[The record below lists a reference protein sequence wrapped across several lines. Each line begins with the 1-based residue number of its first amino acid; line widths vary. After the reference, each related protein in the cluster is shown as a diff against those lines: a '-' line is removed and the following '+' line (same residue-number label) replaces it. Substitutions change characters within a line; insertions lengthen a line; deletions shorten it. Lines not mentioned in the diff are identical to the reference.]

1 MTPRSIVRSA
11 ALVCVF
17 LAMPLL
23 PTGVAFARKDCR
35 ARIQQEQ
42 QKLDRA
48 VRQHGEHS
56 RQAEKERHKLGR
68 LRDACR
74 AGH

>member
-1 MTPRSIVRSA
+1 MTFRSIVGSG
-11 ALVCVF
+11 ALICALIV
-17 LAMPLL
+17 MPML

-35 ARIQQEQ
+35 TRQEQ
-42 QKLDRA
+42 DRLDRA
-48 VRQHGEHS
+48 VRQHGDHS
-56 RQAEKERHKLGR
+56 RQAEKERNRLAR